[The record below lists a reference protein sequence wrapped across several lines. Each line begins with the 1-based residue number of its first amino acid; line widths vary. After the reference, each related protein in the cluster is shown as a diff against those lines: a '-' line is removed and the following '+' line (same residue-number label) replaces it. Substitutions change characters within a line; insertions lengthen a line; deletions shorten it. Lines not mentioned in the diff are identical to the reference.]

1 MLRVSILMISS
12 TGELGGG
19 PNLMFLLGN
28 KLNKKIDIYYA
39 IPKTK
44 NYRNILN
51 SHNHIDIK
59 ERKLSFEDIIRIILF
74 IKKNSINLIHAHGK
88 GANLISRIIKL
99 FVGIPIIYTYH
110 GIHLKCHNK
119 LNNLIYILYENIF
132 GFLDNHKIFV
142 SQSEKDYAIRSKIK
156 IGNKYSII
164 HNGVSNKN
172 CKKIFLF
179 NSDNHKVKHKI
190 KVISVA
196 RFVSQKNIK
205 EILKIASILPGIKF
219 EILGSGPLWSEINEE
234 IKELN
239 LKNVHLIGL
248 SRNVFKYLQNA
259 DIYLSTSLYEGLPI
273 SVIEAMSLG
282 LPIIASKVIG
292 NIDTIEHKKSGFLYE
307 LGNIRMASKFIKL
320 LADDIKLR
328 IFMSENSYLRQKKF
342 FTLDRM
348 VHKHLEIYNSL
359 I

>member
-1 MLRVSILMISS
+1 M
-12 TGELGGG
+12 
-19 PNLMFLLGN
+19 
-28 KLNKKIDIYYA
+28 
-39 IPKTK
+39 
-44 NYRNILN
+44 
-51 SHNHIDIK
+51 
-59 ERKLSFEDIIRIILF
+59 
-74 IKKNSINLIHAHGK
+74 
-88 GANLISRIIKL
+88 
-99 FVGIPIIYTYH
+99 
-110 GIHLKCHNK
+110 
-119 LNNLIYILYENIF
+119 
-132 GFLDNHKIFV
+132 
-142 SQSEKDYAIRSKIK
+142 
-156 IGNKYSII
+156 
-164 HNGVSNKN
+164 
-172 CKKIFLF
+172 
-179 NSDNHKVKHKI
+179 
-190 KVISVA
+190 
-196 RFVSQKNIK
+196 
-205 EILKIASILPGIKF
+205 
-219 EILGSGPLWSEINEE
+219 GSGPLWSEINEE